1 VRIRGGER
9 SLPRASSLDS
19 VAPAAAL
26 LLWLCLL
33 LKFRCV
39 AWGWCDRAGVGGG
52 GDLFAAR
59 GVNWMLLLLGGAGG
73 LIRWVGS
80 AGRAPAGEL
89 VGDLV

>member
-26 LLWLCLL
+26 SLWLCLL

-39 AWGWCDRAGVGGG
+39 AWGWCDRAGVGIS
-52 GDLFAAR
+52 
-59 GVNWMLLLLGGAGG
+59 LLLGVLTGCSFSLEARAGSFG
-73 LIRWVGS
+73 GWVQL
-80 AGRAPAGEL
+80 GEL
-89 VGDLV
+89 PRAS